1 MHRLETFSKRC
12 KSDYDIYSPWEADV
26 ASTGMNSRLVFL

>member
-1 MHRLETFSKRC
+1 MHGLETFSKCC

-26 ASTGMNSRLVFL
+26 ASMGMNSRLLFL